1 MDRSYIIQPILLAGG
16 SGSRLWPLSRESFPK
31 QYLKLSSSSK
41 FSCLQKTQNRLL
53 GLPNIENPIL
63 ICNEEHRF
71 IAAEQMREIN
81 IEPKSIILESEGK
94 NTAPAIAIAALKA
107 VEDNND
113 PILLILSSDH
123 EIKNT
128 KKFKDA
134 ISLGL
139 PEAIADALVIFGV
152 KPTSPECGYGYIE
165 VNEKIN
171 FESSRPISI
180 KSFREKPSEQKAKDY
195 LKKGNYLWNSG
206 IFLFKASTILRE
218 LSNNMPELVDLCKK
232 SLDNDKDFDFQ
243 RLNTYFFKKCPN
255 ISIDCAILEK
265 TKKAKVIPFD
275 VGWNDIGNWQ
285 ALWDI
290 ENKDKNGN
298 AIIGDIKFRDIE
310 NCYLNSTNKLLVAIG
325 IKDLIVVQTK
335 DTTLVI
341 HRKDAQKIKEIVSK
355 LKLEGRPESITN
367 KTIFRPW
374 GYFNSIEESPNWKVK
389 EIFVNPNS
397 SLSLQKHLHRSEHWI
412 ILEGKASI
420 QINDSKKELIANES
434 TFIPKGAKHRL
445 SNKENSPLIIIEIQC
460 GTYLGEDDII
470 RFEDNY
476 GR

>member
-335 DTTLVI
+335 DRIAKCTL
-341 HRKDAQKIKEIVSK
+341 Q
-355 LKLEGRPESITN
+355 
-367 KTIFRPW
+367 
-374 GYFNSIEESPNWKVK
+374 
-389 EIFVNPNS
+389 
-397 SLSLQKHLHRSEHWI
+397 
-412 ILEGKASI
+412 
-420 QINDSKKELIANES
+420 
-434 TFIPKGAKHRL
+434 
-445 SNKENSPLIIIEIQC
+445 
-460 GTYLGEDDII
+460 
-470 RFEDNY
+470 
-476 GR
+476 